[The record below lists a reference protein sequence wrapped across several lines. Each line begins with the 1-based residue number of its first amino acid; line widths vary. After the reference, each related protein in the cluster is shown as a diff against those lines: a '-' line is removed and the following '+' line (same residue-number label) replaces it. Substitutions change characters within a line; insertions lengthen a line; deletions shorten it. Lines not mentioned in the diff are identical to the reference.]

1 MRCDEMADKLPELLN
16 GSIAPADA
24 ALLREHLATCPGCAE
39 EVASLE
45 ALWSE
50 LGRLPE
56 DEPSPALRRD
66 FEARLAREIA
76 AERRRVVPFER
87 PEPSARHRRLPGG
100 AFGALAASVALLAV
114 GVLVGTE
121 LSSRRDADEMAQLR
135 KDVRS
140 LHETVA
146 VALLSGD
153 SAAQRLEGV
162 AYGREASAGDDKVA
176 AALFEAL
183 LHDPDVNV
191 RLAALDALAP
201 RASRPDERPRL
212 VAAVAAQDSPLVQLS
227 LLSLLLESAERGP
240 NAESVRRD
248 LAQLL
253 DNEKLDPVVRGYLRD
268 QLGRSI

>member
-1 MRCDEMADKLPELLN
+1 MADKLPELLN

-24 ALLREHLATCPGCAE
+24 ALLRAHLATCSGCAE

-45 ALWSE
+45 ALWAE

-76 AERRRVVPFER
+76 AERRRVVPFAR
-87 PEPSARHRRLPGG
+87 PDATRHRRLPGG
-100 AFGALAASVALLAV
+100 GFGALAASVALLAV

-121 LSSRRDADEMAQLR
+121 LSSRRDAREMAELR
-135 KDVRS
+135 EDVRS

-162 AYGREASAGDDKVA
+162 AYGRQASAGDDRVA

-201 RASRPDERPRL
+201 RASRADERPRL

-240 NAESVRRD
+240 NAEAARRD

-253 DNEKLDPVVRGYLRD
+253 DNENLDPVVRGYLRD